1 MENVVT
7 EIDTKKNISANLSK
21 LLKANGWS
29 QGELARRIFG
39 DDITVSNRMTVS
51 RWVRGESLPSS
62 SDLLNLAEAFDLAV
76 EEIARPAK
84 RIKKTA

>member
-39 DDITVSNRMTVS
+39 DITVSNRMTVS